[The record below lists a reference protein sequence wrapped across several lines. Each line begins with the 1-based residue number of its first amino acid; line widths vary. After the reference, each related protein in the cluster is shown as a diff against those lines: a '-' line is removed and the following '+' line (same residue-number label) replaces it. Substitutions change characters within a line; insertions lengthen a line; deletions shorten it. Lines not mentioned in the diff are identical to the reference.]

1 MRNLQSTLVSTT
13 ATFVLSLLGSSAD
26 AHDGAEGP
34 SGLLPQGFY
43 EQGVATGWDQL
54 VGVTFDSTG
63 RAYPWERSGKIWAV
77 ETDGTRGTEPILDI
91 SDEVGGWRDHG
102 LLGVALHPGFR
113 QNGWIYLLYAVDRHH
128 LLYAGTGKY
137 EPGVDEYYGA
147 TIGRVT
153 RYTVRSAD
161 GFNSVDPES
170 RLVLLGET
178 PQTGIP
184 IVHESHAVGSLVF
197 GTDGTLL
204 LSVGDCAS
212 YNGTD
217 NGGQQPGTYVDV
229 ALNEGILKPH
239 ENVGAFRAQT
249 VDSHCGKILR
259 LNPNNGDG
267 LPSNPFFDS
276 SEPRAPRSRVW
287 ALGLRNPF
295 RMTLKPGTGSH
306 NAEDGNPGALYIG
319 DVGYVTWEE
328 LNVCDG
334 PAQNFGWPIYE
345 GHHLEPG
352 YAPVLTDNP
361 SAPNPLASGCGIDFF
376 RYQDLLVQDTLNE
389 PYWGN
394 PCDNGGIAGDELL
407 ENSRFNSSDFF
418 PWQTEFNAYLDA
430 GSVFAYNAAKL
441 YGPFASG
448 ETRTRI
454 WQDFPVVDGKSYA
467 ASVKAITPSWDSI
480 FGTSNSTSMSLQ
492 FFDSEGNLIGSADQ
506 EVISGST
513 GEDVVVERSIYAAAP
528 ESAVTGRMVLA
539 FDQPSF
545 EVGAVWFDDASVLEV
560 QQILQA
566 EDAMWDGP
574 SYFEG
579 TSGGATGSGLLDF
592 QNPTGDWIEWTVPA
606 ATDDLETIAFRYA
619 LGNSPR
625 PLELQVNGVV
635 IDPSLNF
642 PSTAGWTDW
651 QLVEVEVPFVEG
663 DNSVRITAIG
673 QSGANFDALIVGGA
687 SSESGGQG
695 ENPILSV
702 PTFVHKRPMIAWLH
716 TYFGNPRAE
725 VPLFDTSGN
734 ATVTMVGANGSPV
747 SGEPFG
753 GNCAG
758 GVSFSMGDL
767 YPESYRGSCFIADHT
782 TGWIRVLR
790 EDEQGNLVS
799 VEEFRSNMGNIAGL
813 FDNPYTD
820 EMWHIRWPDYMTA
833 WKYSPSGNQPP
844 VAVANLDVEWG
855 TSPLVVNYQASDSYD
870 PNGGVTYWEWDF
882 GDGTTDGYP
891 DGTHV
896 FTASNPGQPEV
907 FDVTLRV
914 SDPGGLSDEKSF
926 QVVVNDSP
934 PSVQI
939 LQPVNLQLYRIDL
952 QSEVPFRSVASD
964 EQTPNDDLHGEL
976 QVIVW

>member
-1 MRNLQSTLVSTT
+1 M
-13 ATFVLSLLGSSAD
+13 
-26 AHDGAEGP
+26 
-34 SGLLPQGFY
+34 
-43 EQGVATGWDQL
+43 
-54 VGVTFDSTG
+54 
-63 RAYPWERSGKIWAV
+63 
-77 ETDGTRGTEPILDI
+77 
-91 SDEVGGWRDHG
+91 
-102 LLGVALHPGFR
+102 
-113 QNGWIYLLYAVDRHH
+113 
-128 LLYAGTGKY
+128 
-137 EPGVDEYYGA
+137 
-147 TIGRVT
+147 
-153 RYTVRSAD
+153 
-161 GFNSVDPES
+161 
-170 RLVLLGET
+170 
-178 PQTGIP
+178 
-184 IVHESHAVGSLVF
+184 
-197 GTDGTLL
+197 
-204 LSVGDCAS
+204 
-212 YNGTD
+212 
-217 NGGQQPGTYVDV
+217 
-229 ALNEGILKPH
+229 
-239 ENVGAFRAQT
+239 
-249 VDSHCGKILR
+249 
-259 LNPNNGDG
+259 
-267 LPSNPFFDS
+267 
-276 SEPRAPRSRVW
+276 
-287 ALGLRNPF
+287 
-295 RMTLKPGTGSH
+295 
-306 NAEDGNPGALYIG
+306 
-319 DVGYVTWEE
+319 
-328 LNVCDG
+328 
-334 PAQNFGWPIYE
+334 GWPL
-345 GHHLEPG
+345 H
-352 YAPVLTDNP
+352 
-361 SAPNPLASGCGIDFF
+361 
-376 RYQDLLVQDTLNE
+376 
-389 PYWGN
+389 
-394 PCDNGGIAGDELL
+394 
-407 ENSRFNSSDFF
+407 
-418 PWQTEFNAYLDA
+418 
-430 GSVFAYNAAKL
+430 
-441 YGPFASG
+441 
-448 ETRTRI
+448 
-454 WQDFPVVDGKSYA
+454 
-467 ASVKAITPSWDSI
+467 
-480 FGTSNSTSMSLQ
+480 
-492 FFDSEGNLIGSADQ
+492 
-506 EVISGST
+506 
-513 GEDVVVERSIYAAAP
+513 
-528 ESAVTGRMVLA
+528 
-539 FDQPSF
+539 
-545 EVGAVWFDDASVLEV
+545 
-560 QQILQA
+560 
-566 EDAMWDGP
+566 
-574 SYFEG
+574 FEG

-651 QLVEVEVPFVEG
+651 QLVEVEVPFLEG

-939 LQPVNLQLYRIDL
+939 LQPVNLQLYRIDS

-964 EQTPNDDLHGEL
+964 EQTPNDDLEL
-976 QVIVW
+976 TMQVILHHNDHTHPELVLETSETNIVLSPLGCGFEPFWYRVVATATDGNGLTAVDEVELFPDCDGRLDCPADVDLSGTVDFNDILNILAAYGSEGDWIPEDVNIDGIVDFADILQGLADWGICAG

>member
-1 MRNLQSTLVSTT
+1 
-13 ATFVLSLLGSSAD
+13 
-26 AHDGAEGP
+26 
-34 SGLLPQGFY
+34 
-43 EQGVATGWDQL
+43 
-54 VGVTFDSTG
+54 
-63 RAYPWERSGKIWAV
+63 
-77 ETDGTRGTEPILDI
+77 
-91 SDEVGGWRDHG
+91 
-102 LLGVALHPGFR
+102 
-113 QNGWIYLLYAVDRHH
+113 
-128 LLYAGTGKY
+128 
-137 EPGVDEYYGA
+137 
-147 TIGRVT
+147 
-153 RYTVRSAD
+153 
-161 GFNSVDPES
+161 
-170 RLVLLGET
+170 
-178 PQTGIP
+178 
-184 IVHESHAVGSLVF
+184 
-197 GTDGTLL
+197 
-204 LSVGDCAS
+204 
-212 YNGTD
+212 
-217 NGGQQPGTYVDV
+217 
-229 ALNEGILKPH
+229 
-239 ENVGAFRAQT
+239 
-249 VDSHCGKILR
+249 
-259 LNPNNGDG
+259 
-267 LPSNPFFDS
+267 
-276 SEPRAPRSRVW
+276 
-287 ALGLRNPF
+287 
-295 RMTLKPGTGSH
+295 
-306 NAEDGNPGALYIG
+306 
-319 DVGYVTWEE
+319 
-328 LNVCDG
+328 
-334 PAQNFGWPIYE
+334 
-345 GHHLEPG
+345 
-352 YAPVLTDNP
+352 
-361 SAPNPLASGCGIDFF
+361 
-376 RYQDLLVQDTLNE
+376 
-389 PYWGN
+389 
-394 PCDNGGIAGDELL
+394 
-407 ENSRFNSSDFF
+407 
-418 PWQTEFNAYLDA
+418 
-430 GSVFAYNAAKL
+430 
-441 YGPFASG
+441 
-448 ETRTRI
+448 
-454 WQDFPVVDGKSYA
+454 
-467 ASVKAITPSWDSI
+467 
-480 FGTSNSTSMSLQ
+480 MSLQ

-545 EVGAVWFDDASVLEV
+545 EAGAVWFDDASVLEV

-799 VEEFRSNMGNIAGL
+799 VEEFRSNVGNIAGL

-939 LQPVNLQLYRIDL
+939 LQPVNLQLYRIDS

-964 EQTPNDDLHGEL
+964 EQTPSDDLEL
-976 QVIVW
+976 TMQVILHHNDHTHPELVLETSETNIVLSPLGCGFEPFWYRVVATATDGNGLTAVDEVELFPDCDGRLDCPADVDLSGTVDFNDILNILAAYGSEGDWIPEDVNIDGIVDFADILQGLADWGICAG

>member
-1 MRNLQSTLVSTT
+1 
-13 ATFVLSLLGSSAD
+13 
-26 AHDGAEGP
+26 
-34 SGLLPQGFY
+34 
-43 EQGVATGWDQL
+43 
-54 VGVTFDSTG
+54 
-63 RAYPWERSGKIWAV
+63 
-77 ETDGTRGTEPILDI
+77 
-91 SDEVGGWRDHG
+91 
-102 LLGVALHPGFR
+102 
-113 QNGWIYLLYAVDRHH
+113 
-128 LLYAGTGKY
+128 
-137 EPGVDEYYGA
+137 
-147 TIGRVT
+147 
-153 RYTVRSAD
+153 
-161 GFNSVDPES
+161 
-170 RLVLLGET
+170 
-178 PQTGIP
+178 
-184 IVHESHAVGSLVF
+184 
-197 GTDGTLL
+197 
-204 LSVGDCAS
+204 
-212 YNGTD
+212 
-217 NGGQQPGTYVDV
+217 
-229 ALNEGILKPH
+229 
-239 ENVGAFRAQT
+239 
-249 VDSHCGKILR
+249 
-259 LNPNNGDG
+259 
-267 LPSNPFFDS
+267 
-276 SEPRAPRSRVW
+276 
-287 ALGLRNPF
+287 
-295 RMTLKPGTGSH
+295 
-306 NAEDGNPGALYIG
+306 
-319 DVGYVTWEE
+319 
-328 LNVCDG
+328 
-334 PAQNFGWPIYE
+334 
-345 GHHLEPG
+345 
-352 YAPVLTDNP
+352 
-361 SAPNPLASGCGIDFF
+361 
-376 RYQDLLVQDTLNE
+376 
-389 PYWGN
+389 
-394 PCDNGGIAGDELL
+394 
-407 ENSRFNSSDFF
+407 
-418 PWQTEFNAYLDA
+418 
-430 GSVFAYNAAKL
+430 
-441 YGPFASG
+441 
-448 ETRTRI
+448 
-454 WQDFPVVDGKSYA
+454 
-467 ASVKAITPSWDSI
+467 
-480 FGTSNSTSMSLQ
+480 
-492 FFDSEGNLIGSADQ
+492 
-506 EVISGST
+506 
-513 GEDVVVERSIYAAAP
+513 
-528 ESAVTGRMVLA
+528 MVLA

-619 LGNSPR
+619 LERSR
-625 PLELQVNGVV
+625 PLELQVNSVV

-651 QLVEVEVPFVEG
+651 QLVEVEVPFLEG

-716 TYFGNPRAE
+716 TYFGTPRAE

-799 VEEFRSNMGNIAGL
+799 VEEFRSNVGNIAGL

-896 FTASNPGQPEV
+896 FTASN
-907 FDVTLRV
+907 LV
-914 SDPGGLSDEKSF
+914 SQKCLM
-926 QVVVNDSP
+926 
-934 PSVQI
+934 
-939 LQPVNLQLYRIDL
+939 
-952 QSEVPFRSVASD
+952 
-964 EQTPNDDLHGEL
+964 
-976 QVIVW
+976 